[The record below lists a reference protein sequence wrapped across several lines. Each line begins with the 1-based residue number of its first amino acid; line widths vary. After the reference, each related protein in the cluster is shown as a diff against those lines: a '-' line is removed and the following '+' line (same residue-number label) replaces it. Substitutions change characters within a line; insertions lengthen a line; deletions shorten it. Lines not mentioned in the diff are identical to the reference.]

1 LVKADS
7 SAFNILKRRKM
18 MSESRRNRRKDK
30 KNTYKQK
37 NPITKKDKVIGI
49 SAMIGLFIAAVIL
62 IIYLN
67 LDFIRHFF
75 NL

>member
-1 LVKADS
+1 
-7 SAFNILKRRKM
+7 M
-18 MSESRRNRRKDK
+18 MSESRRNRRKNK
-30 KNTYKQK
+30 KNTYKHK

>member
-1 LVKADS
+1 MNFNEKRF
-7 SAFNILKRRKM
+7 AFVDIETTGPN
-18 MSESRRNRRKDK
+18 S
-30 KNTYKQK
+30 
-37 NPITKKDKVIGI
+37 KKDKVIGI
-49 SAMIGLFIAAVIL
+49 SAIAAIFLAAVIL

>member
-1 LVKADS
+1 
-7 SAFNILKRRKM
+7 M
-18 MSESRRNRRKDK
+18 MSESRRNRRKNK

-62 IIYLN
+62 IRNSNRKSRRPHLHHS
-67 LDFIRHFF
+67 LQSS
-75 NL
+75 

>member
-1 LVKADS
+1 
-7 SAFNILKRRKM
+7 M
-18 MSESRRNRRKDK
+18 MSESRRNRRKNK

-37 NPITKKDKVIGI
+37 NPISKKDKVIGI
-49 SAMIGLFIAAVIL
+49 SAIAAIFLAAVIL

>member
-1 LVKADS
+1 
-7 SAFNILKRRKM
+7 M
-18 MSESRRNRRKDK
+18 MSESRRNRRKNK

-67 LDFIRHFF
+67 LEFIKQLFHI
-75 NL
+75 

>member
-1 LVKADS
+1 
-7 SAFNILKRRKM
+7 
-18 MSESRRNRRKDK
+18 MSESRRNRRKNK

-37 NPITKKDKVIGI
+37 NPITKKDTVIGI